1 MSFLHTP
8 TLNIH
13 WESHKESENLY
24 FIYIYIYI
32 LYVLPSFGSAYF
44 GTKTSLVKALT
55 LTHG

>member
-24 FIYIYIYI
+24 FIYIYIYYMCYLHLGPLI
-32 LYVLPSFGSAYF
+32 LEPKLH
-44 GTKTSLVKALT
+44 L
-55 LTHG
+55 

>member
-24 FIYIYIYI
+24 FIYIYI